1 MRIRIP
7 EKFEAPLW
15 NRSRFLILCGGSG
28 GGKSEFAARKIIYRC
43 VLEGD
48 HRFVII
54 RKYKVTTVDSVISVF
69 EEILQE
75 AGIKYNYNKTLRR
88 ITFYNARG
96 EKNILIF
103 TGLDDPEKMKSFK
116 GMTGVW
122 MEELSEFTEKDF
134 KEVNRRLRGKTKHY
148 KQIIGS
154 LNPDESTAKWVKI
167 RFFDNTDPV
176 AYTHHST
183 VFDNP
188 FLLEEDPEY
197 VKELEKEKDSTLRKI
212 YLEGIW
218 AQPEGLIFPRFQI
231 IQPKDIPATWETLYG
246 LDFGFTNPNALLE
259 IKVGKVEA
267 KPGHIYNIG
276 EKREERK
283 VFYFR
288 ELIYQTRQTEGQ
300 LIDNMNAVIPDKS
313 CLIVADSEAPDRIE
327 SINLAG
333 FNCVGCPKPKNSVVD
348 GIRFLKQVWG
358 DIYSVPSNQNLHKE
372 RSGYKWPEDKEGNE
386 TDEKKPIAAFGN
398 HLLDGG
404 RYAMSYR
411 FKKEYI
417 TGEQV
422 VKYYKRRHNPAL
434 NFGRR

>member
-1 MRIRIP
+1 MRIQIP

-43 VLEGD
+43 LTEGD
-48 HRFVII
+48 HKFVII
-54 RKYKVTTVDSVISVF
+54 RKYKVTTIDSVVSVF

-75 AGIKYNYNKTLRR
+75 EGIRYNYNKTLRR

-116 GMTGVW
+116 GMTSAW

-154 LNPDESTAKWVKI
+154 LNPDESEAKWVKI
-167 RFFDNTDPV
+167 RFFDNKDPV

-197 VKELEKEKDSTLRKI
+197 VRELEKEKDSTLRKI
-212 YLEGIW
+212 YLDGLW
-218 AQPEGLIFPRFQI
+218 AEPAGLIFPRFQI
-231 IQPKDIPATWETLYG
+231 IKPEDIPATWETLYG
-246 LDFGFTNPNALLE
+246 LDFGFTAPNALIE
-259 IKVGKVEA
+259 IKVGKVE
-267 KPGHIYNIG
+267 
-276 EKREERK
+276 EKK

-313 CLIVADSEAPDRIE
+313 CLIVADNEDPSRIE
-327 SINLAG
+327 AISLAG
-333 FNCVGCPKPKNSVVD
+333 FNCVPCFKPKKSVVD
-348 GIRFLKQVWG
+348 GCRFLNQVWT
-358 DIYSVPSNQNLHKE
+358 DIYSIPANQNLHKE
-372 RSGYKWPEDKEGNE
+372 RSGYKWPEDKEGKE

-398 HLLDGG
+398 HLLDAG
-404 RYAMSYR
+404 RYAMFYR
-411 FKKEYI
+411 FRKEYI
-417 TGEQV
+417 TGKQV
-422 VKYYKRRHNPAL
+422 FKSYKRPSARKSFMEA
-434 NFGRR
+434 